1 MTVLSKPLAC
11 AMALV
16 APAFAWAQTETEPN
30 NTSATAT
37 LVAYNSPMSGS
48 TGACGPTDNSL
59 DYFRLETTAQGILRV
74 QAALSNTGPTPI
86 PVSFVLRSSTTSSI
100 ETFTLTAG
108 ANGVPVN
115 NTFTRTCE
123 GGTGTYYI
131 SIPNPSGTV
140 CTNYT
145 FTYDI
150 VAPLYTNDPEP
161 NNTSGTAVVLAAG
174 VQREGQLN
182 FRYGD
187 NSDYY
192 RITLPTNGVLNVNWE
207 AEHAGALAS
216 TATVTLRNSG
226 TTVIQTWTVGVGA
239 NSVPVSEVVSM
250 TCRGNTNDYFL
261 TMVTNVCGT
270 SYRFSYSVTPPV
282 FDIDPPTTSSTS
294 TATTVDLGSG
304 AVEGQINFYQGP
316 TVQLYR
322 FNTTTTAPLIANF
335 LAEHAGPDPASY
347 QVRLLNNLGAELA
360 TTNLQA
366 GGGSIPLPG
375 TADFGPRVAGTYY
388 VSVQSA
394 PCGMSYRI
402 FCFDSDED
410 GTCNASDLCAN
421 GPEPGTACDD
431 ADPTTFNDLIISGCV
446 CAGTPTVNVAARV
459 FLEGPY
465 NSGTGLMNDVLRGL
479 GTFPTSDP
487 YPGLGYVHTGSS
499 TSGTVIPATLTVSG
513 NDAITDWVLL
523 ELRSSA
529 TPATIIASRSC
540 LVQRDGD
547 IVDTD
552 GISPVPFFVV
562 PGSYHVAVRH
572 RNHLGAMT
580 ANPVA
585 LSSTPAVVDLTTVAT
600 STFGT
605 QARKSIT
612 GAFPAE
618 VLWAGD
624 VSFNAAI
631 KYTGSGNDRDPILVT
646 VGSTTPNNVVVNAY
660 STRDV
665 NLNGEVKYTG
675 SGNDRDPILVNV
687 GSTTPNN
694 IRTQQ
699 IP

>member
-1 MTVLSKPLAC
+1 MTTLRKPLAC
-11 AMALV
+11 AMVLV
-16 APAFAWAQTETEPN
+16 APALAWAQAEIEPN
-30 NTSATAT
+30 NSSASATM
-37 LVAYNSPMSGS
+37 VAYGSPMSGS
-48 TGACGPTDNSL
+48 TGACGPTDNSV

-74 QAALSNTGPTPI
+74 QATLSNTGTTAI
-86 PVSFVLRSSTTSSI
+86 PVSFVLRGSTTSVI

-108 ANGVPVN
+108 ANGIPVN
-115 NTFTRTCE
+115 NTFTRSCE
-123 GGTGTYYI
+123 GGAGTYFI

-140 CTNYT
+140 CTNYI

-150 VAPLYTNDPEP
+150 IAPVHANDPEP

-174 VQREGQLN
+174 LQQEGQLN

-187 NSDYY
+187 NADYY
-192 RITLPTNGVLNVNWE
+192 RITLPTNGVLNINWE
-207 AEHAGALAS
+207 AEHAGGS
-216 TATVTLRNSG
+216 PGTATISLRNSG

-270 SYRFSYSVTPPV
+270 SYRYSYSVTPPV
-282 FDIDPPTTSSTS
+282 FEIAPPTTSSTS

-304 AVEGQINFYQGP
+304 AVEGQLGFYQGP
-316 TVQLYR
+316 TAQLYR
-322 FNTTTTAPLIANF
+322 FITTTSAPLIANF
-335 LAEHAGPDPASY
+335 LAEHAGPDAAPY
-347 QVRLLNNLGAELA
+347 QVTLLNSLGAQLA
-360 TTNLQA
+360 TIGLQA
-366 GGGSIPLPG
+366 GGGGVPLPG
-375 TADFGPRVAGTYY
+375 AADFGPRVAGTYY
-388 VSVQSA
+388 VSVHSA

-402 FCFDSDED
+402 FCFDDDED
-410 GTCNASDLCAN
+410 GTCNALDLCAN

-431 ADPTTFNDLIISGCV
+431 ADPTTFNDLITSGCV
-446 CAGTPTVNVAARV
+446 CVGTPTVNVAARV

-479 GTFPTSDP
+479 GAFPTSDP

-499 TSGTVIPATLTVSG
+499 TSGTIVPGALAVSG

-523 ELRSSA
+523 ELRSA
-529 TPATIIASRSC
+529 VTPATVVASRSC
-540 LVQRDGD
+540 LLQCDGD
-547 IVDTD
+547 VVDTD
-552 GISPVPFFVV
+552 GVSPVPFFVS
-562 PGSYHVAVRH
+562 PGSYHLAVRH

-585 LSSTPAVVDLTTVAT
+585 LNSTPAVVDLTSVST
-600 STFGT
+600 STYGT

-612 GAFPAE
+612 GTFPAE

-624 VSFNAAI
+624 VSFNGLI
-631 KYTGSGNDRDPILVT
+631 NYIGPGNDRDPILVT
-646 VGSTTPNNVVVNAY
+646 VGGTSPNNVVGNAY
-660 STRDV
+660 SARDV
-665 NLNGEVKYTG
+665 NMDGEVRYIG

-694 IRTQQ
+694 VRSQQ
-699 IP
+699 FP